1 MEMPL
6 SRSTTVTEEEP
17 LMSGF
22 EDESEGLTTK
32 QKLALGFIWLVAG
45 VYSVLSNSILS
56 KGHSKVQISCQHIFF
71 FKFATKRNLNNEKKV
86 LKKVTQVFILFAIL

>member
-17 LMSGF
+17 EMCGF

-32 QKLALGFIWLVAG
+32 QKLALGAIWLVAG
-45 VYSVLSNSILS
+45 GYSVMSNSILS
-56 KGHSKVQISCQHIFF
+56 KGQTVKHQYIGGFSWH
-71 FKFATKRNLNNEKKV
+71 FKYKPGYKIT
-86 LKKVTQVFILFAIL
+86 

>member
-1 MEMPL
+1 MELPL

-56 KGHSKVQISCQHIFF
+56 KGHSKIQISCQHIF
-71 FKFATKRNLNNEKKV
+71 
-86 LKKVTQVFILFAIL
+86 ILLICNKMQSKQ